1 MNKNYTPYKHYL
13 LSRIAMVR
21 VPKAGCT
28 TLTRWIR
35 DVEKELMKK
44 NGMVNDTSSPIGVQ
58 LKSIHEAPPGV
69 LRIATLRNPVDRMV
83 SVFFNKLVKAPDGH
97 WVFSYFSTPWFPR
110 LSSLEELKKS
120 FRGFIQELHA
130 NEVFRRKGNFHWQSQ
145 SEYVPDISA
154 FDLVIPI
161 ERLSDIPS
169 LVASKRE
176 DLSWVID
183 MPVIKLNQ
191 TDSWLADY
199 VLEEDL
205 VHLIEETYADD
216 LSLLDQFGIS
226 RDFKR
231 KVGLIPD
238 PGHDTEAEIRML
250 REQRRIAYHGII
262 DRYHGSS
269 NA

>member
-1 MNKNYTPYKHYL
+1 MNNRNFFYQYFP
-13 LSRIAMVR
+13 LSRIAIIR
-21 VPKAGCT
+21 VPKAGST
-28 TLTRWIR
+28 ALFRWIMS
-35 DVEKELMKK
+35 VEKEQTTRCGQEIDPSVLR
-44 NGMVNDTSSPIGVQ
+44 GVG
-58 LKSIHEAPPGV
+58 LKSIHDAPTGV
-69 LRIATLRNPVDRMV
+69 LRIATLRNPVDRIV
-83 SVFFNKLVKAPDGH
+83 SVFFNRLVKAPKGH
-97 WVFSYFSTPWFPR
+97 WVFTYLNSPWFPR

-120 FRGFIQELHA
+120 FRGFVQELHT
-130 NEVFRRKGNFHWQSQ
+130 NDEFRRKGNFHWCSQ
-145 SEYVPDISA
+145 TEFFPDISA
-154 FDLVIPI
+154 CDLVIPI
-161 ERLSDIPS
+161 ERLSEIPS
-169 LVASKRE
+169 LLASKRE

>member
-1 MNKNYTPYKHYL
+1 M
-13 LSRIAMVR
+13 
-21 VPKAGCT
+21 G
-28 TLTRWIR
+28 
-35 DVEKELMKK
+35 VEEELMKR
-44 NGMVNDTSSPIGVQ
+44 NGMVIDTSSLIGVQ

-69 LRIATLRNPVDRMV
+69 LRIATLRNPVDRIV
-83 SVFFNKLVKAPDGH
+83 SVFFNRLVKAPNGPF
-97 WVFSYFSTPWFPR
+97 VFTYLNSPWFPR
-110 LSSLEELKKS
+110 LSSFEELKKS
-120 FRGFIQELHA
+120 FRGFVQELHA
-130 NEVFRRKGNFHWQSQ
+130 NEEFRRKGNFHWRSQ

-154 FDLVIPI
+154 FDLVIPT
-161 ERLSDIPS
+161 ERLSEIPS
-169 LVASKRE
+169 LLASKRE

-183 MPVIKLNQ
+183 MPVIKFKQ
-191 TDSWLADY
+191 TDSRLADY

-216 LSLLDQFGIS
+216 LMLLDQFGIS

-238 PGHDTEAEIRML
+238 PGHDTEAEIRIL

-262 DRYHGSS
+262 DRYHDSS